1 MKIIN
6 VGEKFGQ
13 FKILSSDRDDGY
25 TKYTCRCLRCGKVF
39 RSGNSTVHK
48 NKDIGCA
55 DCVKKEKEL
64 REIAEAEKKYLK
76 HEINDL
82 TIIDILGLRNYS
94 TSKNRKMFVRCKCSC
109 GNIVEMPL
117 TRVVSGQAKTCGH
130 DRHKNLGD
138 GLKISNDRHVDGTFL
153 SAIDGGRQINKNNT
167 SGYKGVSYMSKSGKY
182 RAYINFKRKQYF
194 LGCYDDIKQ
203 AVAAREA
210 AEKEIYGN
218 FLKWYATEHP
228 EQWEKISKKK
238 I

>member
-82 TIIDILGLRNYS
+82 TIIGYVTTAPVKIGKCLLGAN
-94 TSKNRKMFVRCKCSC
+94 
-109 GNIVEMPL
+109 
-117 TRVVSGQAKTCGH
+117 VV
-130 DRHKNLGD
+130 
-138 GLKISNDRHVDGTFL
+138 
-153 SAIDGGRQINKNNT
+153 
-167 SGYKGVSYMSKSGKY
+167 
-182 RAYINFKRKQYF
+182 
-194 LGCYDDIKQ
+194 
-203 AVAAREA
+203 AV
-210 AEKEIYGN
+210 I
-218 FLKWYATEHP
+218 
-228 EQWEKISKKK
+228 
-238 I
+238 